1 MLDPQGNVAS
11 WNAGAER
18 IQGYTADEI
27 IGQHFSRFYPSEA
40 VAADHCAHEL
50 KVAEQ
55 EGRYEEQGWCV
66 RKDGSR
72 FMANV
77 LVTALR
83 NPQGRL
89 RGFAMITRDITERN
103 QAEERLRL
111 IVDRA
116 LDAVVTINERGLVTR
131 WNPQAEIVFG
141 WRAEEAINAVL
152 ADLIIPP
159 QYRQAHHAG
168 LAHFLEC
175 GEGPMLH
182 KRMELNALHKEG
194 RTFPVELAIAP
205 IRLGDHYEFSA
216 FVRDI
221 TERKQWEI
229 ALRDTNERLEKR
241 VEERTAQL
249 AHQSTQLQRAN
260 EALTRSNLDLQQFA
274 YVASHDLQAPLRG
287 ISGFVQALQ
296 AEYEGQLDEQAD
308 EWIARTLQAT
318 KRAQSLIQDLLRVA
332 RVDSQARPF
341 LRVSL
346 DTAFDSAIS
355 LLEAPIRES
364 GAQITRGE
372 LPTVMGDRA
381 QLVQLMQN
389 LMGNALKFHGDKLPR
404 LHVGA
409 QRSGKDW
416 TISVRDNGIGI
427 DSKYHARIFELFQR
441 LHTQQEYPGTGIGLA
456 VCARIV
462 RRHGGRIWVE
472 SEPGQGSVFYFTIP
486 EGIP

>member
-1 MLDPQGNVAS
+1 ML
-11 WNAGAER
+11 
-18 IQGYTADEI
+18 ITAVRNGE
-27 IGQHFSRFYPSEA
+27 GQ
-40 VAADHCAHEL
+40 
-50 KVAEQ
+50 
-55 EGRYEEQGWCV
+55 
-66 RKDGSR
+66 
-72 FMANV
+72 
-77 LVTALR
+77 
-83 NPQGRL
+83 L
-89 RGFAMITRDITERN
+89 RGFASITRDITERKESEALRN
-103 QAEERLRL
+103 SEERLRL

-131 WNPQAEIVFG
+131 WNPQAETVFG

-168 LAHFLEC
+168 LARFLEC

-194 RTFPVELAIAP
+194 RTFPVELTIAP

-249 AHQSTQLQRAN
+249 AHQSAQLQRAN
-260 EALTRSNLDLQQFA
+260 EALARSNLDLQQFA

-296 AEYEGQLDEQAD
+296 TEYEGQLDEQAD

-318 KRAQSLIQDLLRVA
+318 KRAQSLIQDLLSVA
-332 RVDSQARPF
+332 RVDSRARPF
-341 LRVSL
+341 LRISL
-346 DTAFDSAIS
+346 DTVFDDAIS
-355 LLEAPIRES
+355 LLETSIRES

-381 QLVQLMQN
+381 QLVQLMQH
-389 LMGNALKFHGDKLPR
+389 LLANALTFR
-404 LHVGA
+404 GA
-409 QRSGKDW
+409 TSPQIEVRAEREGEAW
-416 TISVRDNGIGI
+416 HICVRDNGIGI
-427 DSKYHARIFELFQR
+427 DPKHHERIFEIFQR
-441 LHTQQEYPGTGIGLA
+441 LHDEQRYPGTGMGLA
-456 VCARIV
+456 ICRRVV
-462 RRHGGRIWVE
+462 HRHGGRIWVD
-472 SEPGQGSVFYFTIP
+472 SEPERGSTFHFTLP
-486 EGIP
+486 DARLLP